1 MSIFVYVGGDSEVG
15 SDAVTYS
22 VSDDVLSVLYKSLNA
37 ANSTDSNDGSD
48 CVS

>member
-1 MSIFVYVGGDSEVG
+1 MLISVCVWGDSEVG

-22 VSDDVLSVLYKSLNA
+22 VSDNVLSVLYKSLRTT
-37 ANSTDSNDGSD
+37 NSTDSNDGSD